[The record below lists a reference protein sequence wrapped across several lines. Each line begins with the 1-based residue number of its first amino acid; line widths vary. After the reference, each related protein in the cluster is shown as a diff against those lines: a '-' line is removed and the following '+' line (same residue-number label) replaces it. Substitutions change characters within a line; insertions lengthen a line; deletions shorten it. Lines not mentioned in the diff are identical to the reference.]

1 MKKLFISSVVEFR
14 MKDRV
19 IDELAKQL
27 FDVERNRGSR
37 FETLNKIE
45 NLERA
50 NQYLNHQFDRLRK
63 YAKDEEFEKF
73 DFLARRLL
81 KNSKT
86 YLVYGLN
93 HAYED
98 WTTART
104 TKIIKLCKT
113 VLSYAIMNRNELLYK
128 RTWIDKKP
136 KDYGRPLGVPE
147 MADRIY
153 GHMMTRIIEAYLC
166 GTDQYSANQH
176 GGVPNRGVM
185 TYIRELAD
193 RFPRS
198 RHIFEFDI
206 RGFFDHISHDSI
218 LSLFKS
224 SLLVEY
230 LKGAL
235 TSRPTSYNL
244 PTRDQDPQVPKIIE
258 NTSDEEYD
266 EFFAE
271 MYEKY
276 RDVIELKV
284 PAILL
289 SEEAKAD
296 FDKAFGTRW
305 REGWEGMDEEFDQ
318 GIHDRDPTKE
328 THQQWMSR
336 INEFMTNKLLSLSAI
351 EDYKRIAS
359 GEKLMIEDTLYI
371 SERERELGRDAW
383 KSLDL
388 PTQGVPQGS
397 SFGPVLSSVV
407 LGKVLPKDSL
417 IYMDD
422 GIIFLGEK
430 RTTDMRMIKKVN
442 KMLEPIGCEL
452 NPDKSGILS
461 THILRRA
468 GLKILG
474 MRIKRTLFNCA
485 GMALRSETRKGT
497 VKPMFTNNEIDF
509 NKMITELYQRNLITV
524 SKRKVL
530 SWYVQA
536 GRLKGISDLSL
547 VRLADSLGILGCIL
561 NRAVSPTTTLEEMK
575 EQIEYGIFK
584 ADLKLKSS
592 NGSLGQRII
601 NHTKGIMIEGTEGR
615 VHMKPNL
622 FTVRAIANDQLLR
635 YLKGELP
642 IRSMR
647 VQGMRKKFVGPK
659 QSKTVRESS
668 PRIK

>member
-1 MKKLFISSVVEFR
+1 MKKLFIPSVVEFR
-14 MKDRV
+14 MKDKV
-19 IDELAKQL
+19 TDKLAKQL
-27 FDVERNRGSR
+27 FDVERNLGSR
-37 FETLNKIE
+37 FEILNKIE
-45 NLERA
+45 NLEKS
-50 NQYLNHQFDRLRK
+50 NMYLNRQFDRLRK
-63 YAKDEEFEKF
+63 YAEKEEFEKF
-73 DFLARRLL
+73 DFLARILM
-81 KNSKT
+81 KNSKV

-93 HAYED
+93 HTYES
-98 WTTART
+98 WVTARFT
-104 TKIIKLCKT
+104 NIARLCKK
-113 VLSYAIMNRNELLYK
+113 VIQYAIENRNELLYK
-128 RTWIDKKP
+128 RVWIDKKVA
-136 KDYGRPLGVPE
+136 DFGRPLGVPE

-166 GTDQYSANQH
+166 GTNQYRKNQH
-176 GGVPNRGVM
+176 GGVPGKGVM
-185 TYIRELAD
+185 TYLRELAE
-193 RFPRS
+193 RFPES

-206 RGFFDHISHDSI
+206 RGFFDHISHKAI
-218 LSLFKS
+218 LDMFQSKFINH
-224 SLLVEY
+224 Y

-235 TSRPTSYNL
+235 TSRPKSYQL
-244 PTRDQDPQVPKIIE
+244 PTREEDKQVPKVPTYPI
-258 NTSDEEYD
+258 DEEEVD
-266 EFFAE
+266 EFFAK

-305 REGWEGMDEEFDQ
+305 REGWEGMDEEFDS
-318 GIHDRDPTKE
+318 GIHDRNEKLE
-328 THQQWMSR
+328 THQQWMIR
-336 INEFMTNKLLSLSAI
+336 INEMMTNKLLSLSAI
-351 EDYKRIAS
+351 QDYQRLAK

-383 KSLDL
+383 KHLDL

-407 LGKVLPKDSL
+407 LDKVLPKESL

-422 GIIFLGEK
+422 GIIFLGNK
-430 RTTDMRMIKKVN
+430 RTTDYRMITKIN

-485 GMALRSETRKGT
+485 GMSLRSETRKGT
-497 VKPMFTNNEIDF
+497 VKPLFTQKGIDF
-509 NKMITELYQRNLITV
+509 SKMIFELYDRKLITV

-530 SWYVQA
+530 TWYLKA
-536 GRLKGISDLSL
+536 ERLKGISQLSL
-547 VRLADSLGILGCIL
+547 IKLADSLGILGCIL

-575 EQIEYGIFK
+575 EEIEYGIFK
-584 ADLKLKSS
+584 AELKLKSS
-592 NGSLGQRII
+592 IGSLGERII
-601 NHTKGIMIEGTEGR
+601 NHTKALLIEGTEER

-622 FTVRAIANDQLLR
+622 YTTRAIANDCLLR

-642 IRSMR
+642 IRTLR
-647 VQGMRKKFVGPK
+647 VQGMRKRWNSEK
-659 QSKTVRESS
+659 
-668 PRIK
+668 